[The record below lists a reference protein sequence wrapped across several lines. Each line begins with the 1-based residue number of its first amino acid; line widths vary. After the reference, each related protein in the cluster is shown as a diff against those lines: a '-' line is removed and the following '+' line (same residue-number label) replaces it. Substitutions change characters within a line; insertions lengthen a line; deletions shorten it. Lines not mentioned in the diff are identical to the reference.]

1 LPIIRLTNSGAPGM
15 NAGSS
20 VNTNPG
26 VNARSHAD
34 PGLNANSGGTGTL
47 NKPERPLRDVWHEVN
62 GDPSPPC

>member
-1 LPIIRLTNSGAPGM
+1 M
-15 NAGSS
+15 NVGSS

-47 NKPERPLRDVWHEVN
+47 NKPERPLRDVWHGGTPLAALLSGTYESR
-62 GDPSPPC
+62 GAP